1 MNSCLGSLS
10 MVKIMEGNPQSF
22 VVIISIRYTQYLG
35 RSIIRVVVATLNT
48 LSLMSKTCNES
59 QPVNRRPQLMKLWQV
74 TRGVL
79 YNFTLCNISSSKK
92 FTGRSAAEFTPCS
105 FLHTGQSLLP
115 LWIYCFSYEIK
126 DKAWSKFSIHYHHMI
141 FLLEVAKLLMLS
153 SIHKAL
159 SSSSA
164 SDIHNT

>member
-1 MNSCLGSLS
+1 MTLLPEEAKLSLLS
-10 MVKIMEGNPQSF
+10 SIHKAF
-22 VVIISIRYTQYLG
+22 VVIFSIRYTQYLG

-79 YNFTLCNISSSKK
+79 Y
-92 FTGRSAAEFTPCS
+92 
-105 FLHTGQSLLP
+105 
-115 LWIYCFSYEIK
+115 CFSYEIK

-141 FLLEVAKLLMLS
+141 FLLEVAKLLLLS
-153 SIHKAL
+153 SIHKACRHHQHQIYTIL
-159 SSSSA
+159 KPMFVCL
-164 SDIHNT
+164 TKRTFKRCRM

>member
-1 MNSCLGSLS
+1 
-10 MVKIMEGNPQSF
+10 
-22 VVIISIRYTQYLG
+22 
-35 RSIIRVVVATLNT
+35 
-48 LSLMSKTCNES
+48 
-59 QPVNRRPQLMKLWQV
+59 MKLWQV

-153 SIHKAL
+153 SSI
-159 SSSSA
+159 SSSFMSIFSSFMSISSVMSISSFISISA
-164 SDIHNT
+164 ILRSCNQPPSRLQLKMLSRSDDDEFLFRVLVDGQNHGG

>member
-1 MNSCLGSLS
+1 

-79 YNFTLCNISSSKK
+79 Y
-92 FTGRSAAEFTPCS
+92 
-105 FLHTGQSLLP
+105 
-115 LWIYCFSYEIK
+115 CFSYEIK

-141 FLLEVAKLLMLS
+141 FLLEEAKLLLLS
-153 SIHKAL
+153 TIHKAL

-164 SDIHNT
+164 SDIHNTEGRSIIRVVVATLNSDSSTSQSLKIKTIHLLRNHKVSPVNI